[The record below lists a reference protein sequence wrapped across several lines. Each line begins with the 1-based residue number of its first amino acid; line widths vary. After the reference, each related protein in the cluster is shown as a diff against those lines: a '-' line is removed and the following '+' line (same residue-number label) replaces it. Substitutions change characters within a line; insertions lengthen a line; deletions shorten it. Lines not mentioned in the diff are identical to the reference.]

1 MVKNLFIISIVAF
14 AAILLI
20 FFLVKQN
27 QKDKKALIKKLNSDY
42 QQPTVNEPEI

>member
-1 MVKNLFIISIVAF
+1 MVKNLLIISIVAF

-27 QKDKKALIKKLNSDY
+27 QKDKKALIKYLNGDY
-42 QQPTVNEPEI
+42 QLPKVNESEV